1 MLLTCYDH
9 FFRICINI
17 CNVFYFGLSSAKYM
31 LKFSRFVWWIRL
43 WQDHSSQEDHRGP
56 ERPMGVAAE
65 HGLILQ
71 GSERRGAHL
80 GRAKPIQLRPSG
92 RL

>member
-1 MLLTCYDH
+1 
-9 FFRICINI
+9 
-17 CNVFYFGLSSAKYM
+17 VFYFGLSSAKYM
-31 LKFSRFVWWIRL
+31 LKCSRFVWWIRL

-56 ERPMGVAAE
+56 ECPMGVAA
-65 HGLILQ
+65 
-71 GSERRGAHL
+71 RRGARL